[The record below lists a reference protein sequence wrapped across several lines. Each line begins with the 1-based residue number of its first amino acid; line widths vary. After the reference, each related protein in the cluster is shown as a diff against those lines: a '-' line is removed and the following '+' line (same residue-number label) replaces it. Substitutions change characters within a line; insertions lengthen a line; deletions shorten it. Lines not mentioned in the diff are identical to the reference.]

1 MGVKTRAH
9 LLQPVGARWA
19 CGFRLKGTLR
29 SCSMKSGL
37 LLGAALLATVAS
49 SGCGPNVNSLP
60 ATAGP
65 TTISPLL
72 LPFRTP
78 QISGQWGG
86 NVTLTGIAG
95 GAGAARSAGALQCA
109 GREFSAAIGE
119 SNDHTLD
126 ILQADITRPAI
137 TARLRSA
144 GTGLACSYTGNL
156 GANNTLSLDATAGA
170 TCVAPRLFL
179 RCSEII
185 IDEDGEEVTV
195 EEVVQ
200 LELVGSTIS
209 ATYDTAGVNVTA
221 IRGTAA
227 HTYNIYS
234 DDNDPL
240 GGLVANHSFDGL
252 FRR

>member
-1 MGVKTRAH
+1 
-9 LLQPVGARWA
+9 
-19 CGFRLKGTLR
+19 
-29 SCSMKSGL
+29 MKSGL
-37 LLGAALLATVAS
+37 LLGAALVVTVAS

-60 ATAGP
+60 PTVGP

-72 LPFRTP
+72 VPFRTP
-78 QISGQWGG
+78 QIAGLWGG
-86 NVTLTGIAG
+86 PVTLTGIAG

-109 GREFSAAIGE
+109 GREFSAVIGE
-119 SNDHTLD
+119 SNDHTLE

-156 GANNTLSLDATAGA
+156 GTNNSLSLDATAGE
-170 TCVAPRLFL
+170 TCVAPRLLL
-179 RCSEII
+179 RCSEIV
-185 IDEDGEEVTV
+185 IDEDGEEEVI
-195 EEVVQ
+195 EQVVQ
-200 LELVGSTIS
+200 MELIGSTIS
-209 ATYDTAGVNVTA
+209 ATYDTAGVNITA

-234 DDNDPL
+234 DTNEPL
-240 GGLVANHSFDGL
+240 GGLVANHAFDPL